1 MSILADIRNAVEDY
15 PHEHLKVEIYGVDLE
30 GNTLDRDEKTEFR
43 IRVSNNGLLHVD
55 EPQFLVEGLNGT
67 LVKSNGGAAEWGS
80 SFTTGA
86 GWFPRVPAHSDGSG
100 TVDMPS
106 TEGFYFKPT
115 RTSATVTDLV
125 RVSVAGWASSGF
137 DHLFA
142 AHTDADPQAVDTYS
156 STVSED

>member
-1 MSILADIRNAVEDY
+1 MSILADIRQAVEDY
-15 PHEHLKVEIYGVDLE
+15 PHEHVEIEIYGVDPPGAAIDINE
-30 GNTLDRDEKTEFR
+30 DTQFR

-55 EPQFLVEGLNGT
+55 DLQFLVEGKNGT
-67 LVKSNGGAAEWGS
+67 LVKSNGAAAQWVS
-80 SFTTGA
+80 SFTTQA

-100 TVDMPS
+100 PVEMTGLDFHF
-106 TEGFYFKPT
+106 EPT
-115 RTSATVTDLV
+115 RTSDTVADLV

-142 AHTDADPQAVDTYS
+142 AHTEADPQAAVTYS